1 MILGFDDSEFKKS
14 TGTIFVALLVFGFVP
29 IINLIRFVPLFKEIL
44 LGTLVV
50 AAFTTI
56 TDTKT
61 GIKFALVTGML
72 AAVAFNVVYIPA
84 QFVIGGLMGGL
95 MGGGASTAGETAGMM
110 AAVSGI
116 GALTNLFGLLFMSPV
131 GYVLGGAFG
140 TVVNS

>member
-1 MILGFDDSEFKKS
+1 MILGFDDSAFKKS
-14 TGTIFVALLVFGFVP
+14 TATIFVALLVFGFVP
-29 IINLIRFVPLFKEIL
+29 IINFVRFVPLFKEIL

-61 GIKFALVTGML
+61 GIKFAFVTGML

-84 QFVIGGLMGGL
+84 QFVIGGIMGGL
-95 MGGGASTAGETAGMM
+95 AGAGSSTAGEAAGMM
-110 AAVSGI
+110 AALSGL
-116 GALTNLFGLLFMSPV
+116 GALTNIFGLLFMSPI

-140 TVVNS
+140 TVINS